1 MSESSKPLARL
12 DPNRSALLI
21 ARDGSYRHNLSTICE
36 KVGRITNLSPHQAYI
51 FLRRFANAAGG
62 GQNYGINAKIA
73 AELNLHPKTSHIPN
87 ALNNVYKQSPEPES
101 VRNMAARRDFK
112 SSVLSKAH
120 QAMLTLMFIKTVDPD
135 VDLDRIK
142 SECAKIFDHYVPDI
156 TMIANGDI
164 CVEDSKENECHDSC
178 ASDICVDSDGEGSG
192 ERCVQA
198 DDGDTRSGCIPV
210 LR

>member
-1 MSESSKPLARL
+1 MSESSKNPARL

-51 FLRRFANAAGG
+51 FLRRFANTAGG
-62 GQNYGINAKIA
+62 GQTYGINAKIA
-73 AELNLHPKTSHIPN
+73 AELGLHPKTSHIPN

-101 VRNMAARRDFK
+101 VRNRAARKDFK

-135 VDLDRIK
+135 VNLDQIK
-142 SECAKIFDHYVPDI
+142 IECAKIFDHYIPDI

-164 CVEDSKENECHDSC
+164 CVEDSKGDGFDDRGASGIC
-178 ASDICVDSDGEGSG
+178 ADSDGEGPG

-198 DDGDTRSGCIPV
+198 DDGDTGS
-210 LR
+210 